1 MKHFLLL
8 CMLLISA
15 AGIASSQ
22 TIEEKIG
29 EAVQLMDNG
38 AVGKSIVILNEV
50 IEEEPDNYVAQYEL
64 GYAQF
69 LNQNYRLCI
78 DIYEKLT
85 THKECTASV
94 YIMLANSYQAYGDS
108 KKAIEV
114 TKTGIDRFPD
124 SVNLIY
130 SLGNYHYF
138 AKDLNAALDCYL
150 RGMKVD
156 PQFANNYHMAAGL
169 FLNSTYPAWGIIF
182 GEMYMA
188 LERKDENKQQQIS
201 SMLYNTY
208 ISQFSTLQTDSTE
221 VQFANPKIMVPPNVT
236 PEQME
241 QALDRLDL
249 FAVELPISNTLPEFK
264 GLTFDIETLCRFRK
278 AYTDSIVQGD
288 AINKTNPY
296 VKHLT
301 AVKASGCENAY
312 NHYLLLTGRPDE
324 LNKWKQANP
333 FEWQIFKEWF
343 DEYIPYIKDGSYSI
357 R

>member
-1 MKHFLLL
+1 
-8 CMLLISA
+8 
-15 AGIASSQ
+15 
-22 TIEEKIG
+22 
-29 EAVQLMDNG
+29 
-38 AVGKSIVILNEV
+38 
-50 IEEEPDNYVAQYEL
+50 
-64 GYAQF
+64 
-69 LNQNYRLCI
+69 
-78 DIYEKLT
+78 
-85 THKECTASV
+85 
-94 YIMLANSYQAYGDS
+94 MLANSYQAYGDS

-182 GEMYMA
+182 GEMHMA

-264 GLTFDIETLCRFRK
+264 GQTFDIETLCRFRK

-333 FEWQIFKEWF
+333 FEWQTFKEWF